1 MSAPD
6 FELFRDD
13 LGVPHVRAA
22 DELALAYG
30 QGYVTALD
38 RGWQIEVDRWRA
50 AGRLAARFGPG
61 GLEWDRFAVRVRLA
75 DTARRVHAALGPA
88 EREWLAAYTAGVNAG
103 LAGPPGAGGGRDA
116 PELAALEAGLPG
128 AMPAHEPWPDWAPLG
143 VFLVAHVLFSGFPNV
158 LWRDH
163 VARTLGPEHVG
174 LFATD
179 GGPSS
184 GSNAW
189 ALHGSRT
196 ASGAPLLAGDP
207 HRLMELPGVYQQV
220 RLACDDHDVLGL
232 AFPGVPGVGHFGHAG
247 SVAWGITN
255 ALAHHVDV
263 FEERLAE
270 VGGELRAYG
279 PDGWEPVV
287 TGIEIVPVRG
297 SEAVEVAW
305 VETSRGP
312 VVAGLHDDA
321 LARSGALGTP
331 VFSVRTAARA
341 DADLGVASWRSL
353 LRARTADDVAEAFA
367 GWVDPVN
374 RVLTADA
381 GGTVLRLS
389 AGRVPQ
395 RQQRERLLPVPAWT
409 DAARPRPWAVLPAPE
424 PVYGVA
430 VDANERPARPGH
442 DLGWAYCEHRADR
455 IAGLLA
461 AGPGL
466 PAADQDLGCG
476 TAPDTATSVLVG
488 PGSPRPGWSAEGFE
502 PVHGDTSHP
511 GAAALL
517 DYLRDADDVE
527 GPATAAST
535 DDVEGPAT
543 ARLLDRL
550 LAWADAGAHMD
561 AASPEAALFAR
572 WRHALVRRLAAHPA
586 LAPLHAEPVAFAGV
600 LAPWF
605 AVTARVGD
613 GLAQLLASGP
623 VDARAEA
630 RAAWAE
636 AAAEVVHPGEASD
649 VGHEEPTWGDRHR
662 LLPLH
667 ALAEAGL
674 AADLQALPSLPLSG
688 DTDTVRCTATVPGTT
703 NLTWRGSVARWVWDL
718 ADRERSRWGVPF
730 GASGDPRSPHFADQH
745 ETWARAGTVRVTTDR
760 ARLRPVRMDERAGVR
775 MDERAGV
782 RMDERAGVREGDW
795 ARARNDVVTRTET
808 LV

>member
-1 MSAPD
+1 MSAPG

-50 AGRLAARFGPG
+50 EGRLAARFGPG

-103 LAGPPGAGGGRDA
+103 LAQPSGTGGGRDA

-128 AMPAHEPWPDWAPLG
+128 GMPAHEPWPDWVPLG

-163 VARTLGPEHVG
+163 VARTLGPEHAG
-174 LFATD
+174 LFAAG

-220 RLACDDHDVLGL
+220 RLACDDYDVLGL

-247 SVAWGITN
+247 SVAWAITN

-270 VGGELRAYG
+270 VGGELRAHG
-279 PDGWEPVV
+279 PDGWEPAV

-305 VETSRGP
+305 IETSRGP
-312 VVAGLHDDA
+312 VVAGLRDDA

-353 LRARTADDVAEAFA
+353 LCARTADDVAEAFA

-374 RVLTADA
+374 RVLAADA
-381 GGTVLRLS
+381 AGAVLRFT

-395 RQQRERLLPVPAWT
+395 RPQRERALPVPAWT
-409 DAARPRPWAVLPAPE
+409 DAARSRPWAVLPAPE
-424 PVYGVA
+424 PVHGVA

-461 AGPGL
+461 AGPR
-466 PAADQDLGCG
+466 PADQDMGSG
-476 TAPDTATSVLVG
+476 IAVETATHVLVG
-488 PGSPRPGWSAEGFE
+488 PQTWQAEGGWAADAFE
-502 PVHGDTSHP
+502 PVHGDTGHG

-517 DYLRDADDVE
+517 AYLREADAVAVAR
-527 GPATAAST
+527 PAS
-535 DDVEGPAT
+535 
-543 ARLLDRL
+543 ARLVARL
-550 LAWADAGAHMD
+550 LAWADAGAHLD

-586 LAPLHAEPVAFAGV
+586 FAPLHAEPVAFAGV

-613 GLAQLLASGP
+613 GLPRLLASGL
-623 VDARAEA
+623 VDAHAEA

-636 AAAEVVHPGEASD
+636 VAAEVGHPGGASY
-649 VGHEEPTWGDRHR
+649 VGHEETWGDRHR

-674 AADLQALPSLPLSG
+674 AADLPALPSLPLSG
-688 DTDTVRCTATVPGTT
+688 DTDTVRCTASVPGTT
-703 NLTWRGSVARWVWDL
+703 DLTWRGSVARWVWDL

-745 ETWARAGTVRVTTDR
+745 ETWARAGTVRVTTDW
-760 ARLRPVRMDERAGVR
+760 ARLRPVGRDERA
-775 MDERAGV
+775 A
-782 RMDERAGVREGDW
+782 A
-795 ARARNDVVTRTET
+795 RTET